1 MLNTALTQA
10 HPDFAGV
17 TAESALARYDSGLD
31 EVASAA
37 SHPQSTSRAS
47 SVVTAAFV
55 AAVTSSIANPT
66 SSSFNTTAWSASR
79 PAIYASVHVQD
90 DRNAA
95 LSAKIATYRSLVDG
109 WDGLGSVAPSRKAID
124 DAMIFIDKIPPGAK
138 LPEPMVSADGE
149 VGFFW
154 KSQGVYIDVGLKG
167 DGFISYY
174 GEAPG
179 GPSASGVKPFNEF
192 TRLPEDLARIIRNS

>member
-1 MLNTALTQA
+1 MLNVARTQA
-10 HPDFAGV
+10 HPEFAGL

-31 EVASAA
+31 DVASGPAER
-37 SHPQSTSRAS
+37 QSTSRAS

-66 SSSFNTTAWSASR
+66 SSSFNTSAWSVSR
-79 PAIYASVHVQD
+79 PAIYASVQVQD
-90 DRNAA
+90 DRNSV
-95 LSAKIATYRSLVDG
+95 LSAKIAKYRSLVDG
-109 WDGLGSVAPSRKAID
+109 WDGLGSVAPSQKAID

-138 LPEPMVSADGE
+138 LPEPTVSADGE

-174 GEAPG
+174 GEAPNVA
-179 GPSASGVKPFNEF
+179 PANGVRPFNKF
-192 TRLPEDLARIIRNS
+192 TRLPEDLARIIKNS